1 MSKLCNVELFVMP
14 VPKNIPHRGV
24 APKPAI
30 TIVPCFTPGTMIAT
44 PRGEVLVEDLTV
56 GARVITRDN
65 GIQHI
70 SWVGHKDASAQD
82 LEITQT
88 IRPITIK
95 AGALGGGLPERDMQ
109 VSPFHRML
117 IVSELAQMY
126 FEQNEVLVNAKD
138 LLKIKGVGI
147 APIQDVKYIHFM
159 CEHHEIVLSNGAWTE
174 TFQPG
179 DHSLKGVDD
188 AQREELFRL
197 FPQLAT
203 IEGRKKYRAA
213 RKTLQTKET
222 KLLFRS
228 KG

>member
-1 MSKLCNVELFVMP
+1 MSDLYDVEQIAMP
-14 VPKNIPHRGV
+14 MPKSSLQSEV
-24 APKPAI
+24 APKQAN

-44 PRGEVLVEDLTV
+44 PRGEALVEDLTV
-56 GARVITRDN
+56 GARVLTRDN

-70 SWVGHKDASAQD
+70 SWVGHKDVSAHD
-82 LEITQT
+82 LEFTQT

-126 FEQNEVLVNAKD
+126 FEQNEVLVYAKD
-138 LLKIKGVGI
+138 LLRIKGVGI

-188 AQREELFRL
+188 EQREELFRL

-213 RKTLQTKET
+213 RKTLQKKET

-228 KG
+228 RA